1 MVMLATANKD
11 SKYFL
16 QENDDRRNLF
26 GLSTNESVL
35 YVVNGKETNDFTLSF
50 IEHLNLEGTL
60 FEIKPIQ
67 LDELRGYYEKNST
80 AGNNND
86 SDKRDSI
93 NQKKIIELIKKAVLL
108 QSSDIHIIKMEGIA
122 LIKFRVN
129 GDLFVYDKDTPE
141 NAQDMFGSIYRTM
154 CDVAETDLKEHEK
167 QDGRLAK
174 KFVKQCGL
182 RGARVSTT
190 PTDEGKL
197 LVIRLLIDR
206 SKANITLSQLGYSD
220 EHINDLIKLHKS
232 KSGIIVLSG
241 ITGSGKSTTL
251 DCLLSMIIK
260 DTAGTKHVFT
270 IEHPPETSAEGVIRT
285 PILPES
291 DSELDVSRAW
301 TRGISSAMRLDPD
314 VMGIGE
320 VRDSASAKAA
330 FRAAMTGHLVITTVH
345 ANDSIAILDRLDDEG
360 VQSSILCNHKLV
372 IGLINQSLAKIL
384 CTACKIPFIGN
395 ESNVPEDVLARIY
408 NTEAL
413 NQKSIFLRGTGCE
426 HCNNTGITGRTVI
439 AEVLLPSKEFMK
451 EFKDG
456 GYVSARSYWL
466 EKMNAKTK
474 YAHLISKINDGIIDP
489 VLAERDVCLLDDE

>member
-1 MVMLATANKD
+1 MLATAIKE
-11 SKYFL
+11 SKFYL
-16 QENDDRRNLF
+16 PETDDRRNLF
-26 GLSTNESVL
+26 GLSSNESVL
-35 YVVNGKETNDFTLSF
+35 YVVHGKETNDFTLSF
-50 IEHLNLEGTL
+50 IERLNIEGSV

-67 LDELRGYYEKNST
+67 LDELREYYEKNSG
-80 AGNNND
+80 AAND
-86 SDKRDSI
+86 NESDKRDSV
-93 NQKKIIELIKKAVLL
+93 NQKKIIELIKKAVSLE
-108 QSSDIHIIKMEGIA
+108 SSDIHIIKMESIA

-129 GDLFVYDKDTPE
+129 GDLFIFDKDTPQ

-154 CDVAETDLKEHEK
+154 CDVAETDLKENEK

-206 SKANITLSQLGYSD
+206 SKTNITLSQLGYSD
-220 EHINDLIKLHKS
+220 EHITDLIKLHKS
-232 KSGIIVLSG
+232 KSGIVVLSG

-251 DCLLSMIIK
+251 DCILSMIIK
-260 DTAGTKHVFT
+260 DTEGTKHVFT

-372 IGLINQSLAKIL
+372 IGLINQSLAKVL
-384 CTACKIPFIGN
+384 CSACKIPFIGN
-395 ESNVPEDVLARIY
+395 EKSVPQDVLARIY
-408 NTEAL
+408 KIKSL
-413 NQKSIFLRGTGCE
+413 NLNSIFLRGAGCGC
-426 HCNNTGITGRTVI
+426 CNNTGITGRTVI
-439 AEVLLPSKEFMK
+439 AEVLLPNKEFMK
-451 EFKDG
+451 KFKEG

-466 EKMNAKTK
+466 DNMNAITK
-474 YAHLISKINDGIIDP
+474 YDHLIRKINEGIIDP
-489 VLAERDVCLLDDE
+489 ILAERDVCLLDDE